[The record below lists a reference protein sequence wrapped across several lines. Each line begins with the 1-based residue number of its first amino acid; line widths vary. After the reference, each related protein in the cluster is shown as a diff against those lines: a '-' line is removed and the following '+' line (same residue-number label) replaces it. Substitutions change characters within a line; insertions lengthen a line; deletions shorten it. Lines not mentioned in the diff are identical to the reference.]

1 MDVSSIVSKLTLAEK
16 CSLLSGGTQ
25 FTTKAIAHLGIPAI
39 RFSDGP
45 SGLRRQEGAAD
56 HLGLHSSVPATCWPS
71 AATVA
76 NSWDTAL
83 AEEIGAALGKE
94 AAAQKVHVLLGPG
107 LNIKRSPLYGRN
119 FEYFSEDPY
128 LSGKMAAAY
137 IRGIQSQGV
146 AACPKHFAVNSQET
160 LRMHSDSVLDERT
173 LREIYLTG
181 FEIAVKEG
189 KPQCIM
195 SSYNR
200 VNGVYANENR
210 HLLRDI
216 LVDEWGFDGFV
227 VTDWGGCNDRVAGLL
242 AGSHMEMPTTGGT
255 SDLEV
260 LRAVREGKVDEKWL
274 DQILS
279 EYLEKCLLVS
289 QLDEKNV
296 SFDPECHHALAR
308 RAAAESAVLLKN
320 EDHLLPL
327 AAGTRAAVIG
337 DFAKAPRYQGSGS
350 SCVNPTKLDCPLT
363 FLESSSLDVI
373 GYTPGFERFGG
384 ANDSAFQT
392 ALGLA
397 RQADVVILWLGL
409 DELAETEGMDRTDM
423 SIRPCQ
429 AALLEALSRENSN
442 IVVVLSGGAPVETPW
457 IVHCKSLIHGYLG
470 GQAGAGAMADL
481 LTGKAVPSGKL
492 AESWPVRLEDTP
504 CSRYYPGQEKTAE
517 YREGIYV
524 GYRYYDTTGKTVR
537 FPFGFGLSYTS
548 FSYSGLEVS
557 GTAAVFRITNTGS
570 VPGAEIAQLYVSPE
584 NPAVFRP
591 VRELKGFAKV
601 FLQPGESRTVSIP
614 LDDKAFRYFNVA
626 TNRWETEGGSY
637 RIQIGASSLD
647 IRLEKSLTA
656 EGTHAP
662 LPYTPEALPSYFS
675 GQVTSVS
682 DEEFARLLGHP
693 VPEHKWDRTAP
704 LTINDT
710 FTQLRYAPSWLGR
723 QVYRLFRCQVD
734 KAKGKPDLDALF
746 RLNMPFRGIAKM
758 TGGMA
763 DMAMAEA
770 IVEIFNG
777 HFFRGCGS
785 LLKAWR
791 RKSKDTK
798 AFRERSDS

>member
-1 MDVSSIVSKLTLAEK
+1 MTLEEK

-107 LNIKRSPLYGRN
+107 LNIKRSPLCGRN

-216 LVDEWGFDGFV
+216 LADEWGFDGFV

-289 QLDEKNV
+289 QLNEKNV
-296 SFDPECHHALAR
+296 SFDPECHHTLAR

-337 DFAKAPRYQGSGS
+337 DFAKTPRYQGSGS

-481 LTGKAVPSGKL
+481 LTGQAVPSGKL

-548 FSYSGLEVS
+548 FSYSNLEVS

-614 LDDKAFRYFNVA
+614 LDDNAFRYFNVA

-693 VPEHKWDRTAP
+693 VPAQKWDRTAP

-710 FTQLRYAPSWLGR
+710 FMQLQYAPSRIGR
-723 QVYRLFRCQVD
+723 QIYKLFRRQV
-734 KAKGKPDLDALF
+734 ANASARGKPDLDALF

-770 IVEIFNG
+770 VVEIFNG
-777 HFFRGCGS
+777 HFFRSCGS
-785 LLKAWR
+785 FLKAWR
-791 RKSKDTK
+791 QKGKNAK
-798 AFRERSDS
+798 VFRERSDS